1 MNSRFS
7 IGDLAANQRFL
18 AQELISRGAKVR
30 LVDYE
35 NQVLEVCIGAHRE
48 LLVDID
54 STAMPYAASAI
65 AGSKPI
71 TKALLAEAGISVPRG
86 GQFMSD
92 EVEDAIRLAEIV
104 GFPVVVKPSLGVQG
118 KGVCTDIMTPDDLR
132 HAMASIEHQ
141 CGFGEVLIEEQFDA
155 REYRVLINRNG
166 DYAVTH
172 RDPAYVV
179 GDGLHAIEELAT
191 IESVRR
197 MNPRTSCLSAIMI
210 DEEVSRFLRRAGV
223 ALTDIPGPGEKVYLR
238 RCSNLM
244 LGGFAEDVTDLVHPT
259 VIEICRAALE
269 CIPGLPYAGID
280 FMSVDI
286 TRTQSADSYRILELN
301 SLPGI
306 GMHIA
311 PGRGESR
318 NSAAIIADMI
328 FPETRESPQRLARAA

>member
-1 MNSRFS
+1 MNMRIS
-7 IGDLAANQRFL
+7 IEELAANQRFL
-18 AQELISRGAKVR
+18 ARELIARGAEVR
-30 LVDYE
+30 LVDYD
-35 NQVLEVCIGAHRE
+35 NQVLEVRIGGHRE

-54 STAMPYAASAI
+54 STAMPYAASVI

-86 GQFMSD
+86 GQFLSD
-92 EVEDAIRLAEIV
+92 EVEEAIVLAEIV

-118 KGVCTDIMTPDDLR
+118 KGVCTDVTSPAELR
-132 HAMASIEHQ
+132 HAMAAVEHL
-141 CGFGEVLIEEQFDA
+141 CGFGEVLIEEQFEA

-179 GDGLHAIEELAT
+179 GDGRHSIEELAV
-191 IESVRR
+191 IESSRR
-197 MNPRTSCLSAIMI
+197 MNPRTSCLSTLVI
-210 DEEVSRFLRRAGV
+210 DEEVSRFLRRAGLSLSYV
-223 ALTDIPGPGEKVYLR
+223 PGSGEKVYLR

-244 LGGFAEDVTDLVHPT
+244 LGGFAEDVTDLVHPS
-259 VIEICRAALE
+259 VIEISRAALA

-286 TRTQSADSYRILELN
+286 TSTQSTESYRILELN

-306 GMHIA
+306 GMHLA

-328 FPETRESPQRLARAA
+328 FPETRGGASVLRRAA